1 MKKNDTIQLAITDM
15 GVNGEGI
22 GKAEGYTF
30 FVKNAVI
37 GDKVSAVITKM
48 NKGYGYAKTLQVLKA
63 SPDRVDPPCPEA
75 ARCGG
80 CQIMEL
86 SYPAQLRYKEQKV
99 RNNLERLGGLD
110 LTTFEFLP
118 IIGMDSV
125 NAADAQQV
133 DGLTGRVPLHY
144 RNKMQY
150 PFGRTSEGRIVTGFY
165 AGRTHYLIETDNCP
179 VALPGDEKI
188 RQAVCSFAERN
199 GLSVYDEESGKGLL
213 RHLLIRRGSA
223 TGQVMVCLV
232 INGDCLERESAE
244 KSTASREKNNALEQ
258 QLVDKLQEADSAICS
273 ICLNINKEK
282 TNVILGKTIRCLCGE
297 PYIEEEITCGP
308 ETTDNRGTLRFRIS
322 PLSFFQ
328 VNTKQ
333 TEKLYSTALSF
344 ADLKGDETV
353 WDLYCGTGTIS
364 LFVAGVA
371 KKVIGVE
378 VIPAAIENAK
388 ENARL
393 NGIDNADF
401 LCGRS
406 EELFPEAVLQ
416 NNEPAD
422 VVILDP
428 PRKGC
433 DAKLLD
439 AIRKVGPEKIVYVS
453 CDSATLARDLK
464 ILTGTEPAEGN
475 SGTGMDG
482 KADAIY
488 KVEKVQPVDM
498 FPNTIHC
505 EAVVLM
511 TRRTD

>member
-1 MKKNDTIQLAITDM
+1 MKKNETIELSITDM

-22 GKAEGYTF
+22 GKTDGYTF

-37 GDKVSAVITKM
+37 GDTVSAVITKM
-48 NKGYGYAKTLQVLKA
+48 KKGYGYAKMLKVLNA

-86 SYPAQLRYKEQKV
+86 AYPAQLTFKEQKV

-110 LTTFEFLP
+110 LSSFAFLP
-118 IIGMDSV
+118 IIGMDEES
-125 NAADAQQV
+125 
-133 DGLTGRVPLHY
+133 VPLHY

-150 PFGRTSEGRIVTGFY
+150 PFGRNADGRIVTGFY

-188 RQAVCSFAERN
+188 RQAVCAFAERN

-232 INGDCLERESAE
+232 INGDDLGSME
-244 KSTASREKNNALEQ
+244 TEQ
-258 QLVDKLQEADSAICS
+258 AFVAAMKETDPAICS
-273 ICLNINKEK
+273 ICLNSNQEK
-282 TNVILGKTIRCLCGE
+282 TNVILGKTLRCLCGE
-297 PYIEEEITCGP
+297 PYIEEEITCGG
-308 ETTDNRGTLRFRIS
+308 GTLRFCIS

-333 TEKLYSTALSF
+333 TEKLYGTALSF

-364 LFVAGVA
+364 LFVAGAA

-378 VIPAAIENAK
+378 VIPAAIEDAK
-388 ENARL
+388 ENAGR
-393 NGIDNADF
+393 NGIRNADF

-406 EELFPEAVLQ
+406 EELFPEAVRQ
-416 NNEPAD
+416 KNEPAD

-433 DAKLLD
+433 DAKLLE
-439 AIRKVGPEKIVYVS
+439 AIRKVAPGKIVYVS

-464 ILTGTEPAEGN
+464 ILTGADDREG
-475 SGTGMDG
+475 
-482 KADAIY
+482 AIY
-488 KVEKVQPVDM
+488 NIEKVQPVDM
-498 FPNTIHC
+498 FPNTVHV
-505 EAVVLM
+505 ETVVLM
-511 TRRTD
+511 SRV

>member
-1 MKKNDTIQLAITDM
+1 MKKNETIELTIMDM

-37 GDKVSAVITKM
+37 GDTVSAVITKM
-48 NKGYGYAKTLQVLKA
+48 NKGYGYAKMLQVLNA
-63 SPDRVDPPCPEA
+63 SPDRTDPPCAEA

-86 SYPAQLRYKEQKV
+86 SYPAQLKYKEQKV

-110 LTTFEFLP
+110 LSSFDFLP
-118 IIGMDSV
+118 IIGME
-125 NAADAQQV
+125 AAD
-133 DGLTGRVPLHY
+133 VPLHY

-150 PFGRTSEGRIVTGFY
+150 PFGLNSEDHIVTGFY

-188 RQAVCSFAERN
+188 RQAVCTFAEQN
-199 GLSVYDEESGKGLL
+199 NLSVYDEESGRGLL

-232 INGDCLERESAE
+232 INGDDLGRTE
-244 KSTASREKNNALEQ
+244 TEQ
-258 QLVDKLQEADSAICS
+258 AFVAAMKEADPAICS
-273 ICLNINKEK
+273 ICLNSNKEK
-282 TNVILGKTIRCLCGE
+282 TNVILGKTLRCLCGE
-297 PYIEEEITCGP
+297 PYIEEAITCGG
-308 ETTDNRGTLRFRIS
+308 GTLRFRIS

-364 LFVAGVA
+364 LFVAGAA
-371 KKVIGVE
+371 KQVIGAE
-378 VIPAAIENAK
+378 VIPAAIEDAK

-393 NGIDNADF
+393 NGIGNADF

-416 NNEPAD
+416 RNEAAD

-433 DAKLLD
+433 DIKLLE

-464 ILTGTEPAEGN
+464 ILTGVDDGEG
-475 SGTGMDG
+475 
-482 KADAIY
+482 AIY
-488 KVEKVQPVDM
+488 NIEKVQPVDM
-498 FPNTIHC
+498 FPNTVHV
-505 EAVVLM
+505 ETVVLM
-511 TRRTD
+511 SRE

>member
-1 MKKNDTIQLAITDM
+1 MKKNDTIRLAITDM

-37 GDKVSAVITKM
+37 GDTVSAVVTKM
-48 NKGYGYAKTLQVLKA
+48 NKGYGYAKMLKVLNA

-86 SYPAQLRYKEQKV
+86 SYPAQLKYKEQKV

-110 LTTFEFLP
+110 LSLFTFLP
-118 IIGMDSV
+118 IIGMEEK
-125 NAADAQQV
+125 NI
-133 DGLTGRVPLHY
+133 PLHY

-165 AGRTHYLIETDNCP
+165 AGRTHYLIETENCP

-188 RQAVCSFAERN
+188 RQAFCAFAEQN
-199 GLSVYDEESGKGLL
+199 GLSVYDEGSGKGLL
-213 RHLLIRRGSA
+213 RHLLIRRGAA

-232 INGDCLERESAE
+232 INGDDLGSAE
-244 KSTASREKNNALEQ
+244 EEQ
-258 QLVDKLQEADSAICS
+258 AFVRAMKEADPGICS
-273 ICLNINKEK
+273 ICLNSNKEK
-282 TNVILGKTIRCLCGE
+282 TNVILGKTLRCLCGE
-297 PYIEEEITCGP
+297 PYIEEEITCGG
-308 ETTDNRGTLRFRIS
+308 GTLRFRIS

-328 VNTKQ
+328 VNTTQ
-333 TEKLYSTALSF
+333 TEKLYGTALSF
-344 ADLKGDETV
+344 ADLKGEETV

-364 LFVAGVA
+364 LFVAGAA

-378 VIPAAIENAK
+378 VIPAAIEDAK
-388 ENARL
+388 ENARQ

-406 EELFPEAVLQ
+406 EELFPEAVLGQ
-416 NNEPAD
+416 NEPAD

-433 DAKLLD
+433 DVKLLD
-439 AIRKVGPEKIVYVS
+439 AIRKVGPEKIIYVS

-464 ILTGTEPAEGN
+464 FLTNADDSEGA
-475 SGTGMDG
+475 G
-482 KADAIY
+482 Y

-498 FPNTIHC
+498 FPNTVHC
-505 EAVVLM
+505 EVVVSLS
-511 TRRTD
+511 RVGRKR

>member
-1 MKKNDTIQLAITDM
+1 MKKNEIIELNITDM

-22 GKAEGYTF
+22 GKVDGYTF

-37 GDKVSAVITKM
+37 GDTVSAVITKM
-48 NKGYGYAKTLQVLKA
+48 NKGYGYAKTLRVLKA
-63 SPDRVDPPCPEA
+63 SPDRVTPPCPEA

-86 SYPAQLRYKEQKV
+86 SYPAQLQYKEKKV
-99 RNNLERLGGLD
+99 RNNLERIGGMD
-110 LTTFEFLP
+110 LAAFEFLP
-118 IIGMDSV
+118 IIGMDE
-125 NAADAQQV
+125 AEI
-133 DGLTGRVPLHY
+133 PLHY

-150 PFGRTSEGRIVTGFY
+150 PLGRSSDGRIVTGFY

-188 RQAVCSFAERN
+188 RQAVCRFAEKN
-199 GLSVYDEESGKGLL
+199 KLTVYDEESGKGLL

-232 INGDCLERESAE
+232 INGDDLGSAE
-244 KSTASREKNNALEQ
+244 TERALVAA
-258 QLVDKLQEADSAICS
+258 LKKADPAIRS
-273 ICLNINKEK
+273 ICLNSNKEK
-282 TNVILGKTIRCLCGE
+282 TNVILGKTIRCLSGE
-297 PYIEEEITCGP
+297 SYIEEEITCGS
-308 ETTDNRGTLRFRIS
+308 GTLRFRIS

-328 VNTKQ
+328 VNTVQ

-364 LFVAGVA
+364 LFVAGTA

-378 VIPAAIENAK
+378 VIPAAIEDAK
-388 ENARL
+388 ENAQL
-393 NGIDNADF
+393 NGIGNAEF

-406 EELFPEAVLQ
+406 EDLFPEAVLQ
-416 NNEPAD
+416 KNELAD

-433 DAKLLD
+433 DAALLD
-439 AIRKVGPEKIVYVS
+439 AIRKVGPEKIIYVS

-464 ILTGTEPAEGN
+464 ILTGADD
-475 SGTGMDG
+475 S
-482 KADAIY
+482 ADAIY
-488 KVEKVQPVDM
+488 KIEKVQPVDM

-505 EAVVLM
+505 EAVVYL
-511 TRRTD
+511 TRRSC

>member
-1 MKKNDTIQLAITDM
+1 MKKNETIELTITDM

-22 GKAEGYTF
+22 GKAGGYTF

-37 GDKVSAVITKM
+37 GDTVSAVITKM
-48 NKGYGYAKTLQVLKA
+48 NKGFGYAKTLQVLSCSA
-63 SPDRVDPPCPEA
+63 DRMEPPCPEA

-86 SYPAQLRYKEQKV
+86 SYPAQLKYKEQKV
-99 RNNLERLGGLD
+99 KGNLERLGGLD
-110 LTTFEFLP
+110 LSSFDVLP
-118 IIGMDSV
+118 VIGMES
-125 NAADAQQV
+125 
-133 DGLTGRVPLHY
+133 DGPVPLSF

-150 PFGRTSEGRIVTGFY
+150 PFGVDKNGHIVTGFY

-179 VALPGDEKI
+179 VALPGDENI
-188 RQAVCSFAERN
+188 RRAVCAFAEEN
-199 GLSVYDEESGKGLL
+199 ALTVYEEASGKGLL
-213 RHLLIRRGSA
+213 RHLLIRRGAA

-232 INGDCLERESAE
+232 INGKDLGSPE
-244 KSTASREKNNALEQ
+244 TEQ
-258 QLVDKLQEADSAICS
+258 AFVAAMKKADPAICS
-273 ICLNINKEK
+273 ICLNSNQEK
-282 TNVILGKTIRCLCGE
+282 TNVILGKTLRCLYGGA
-297 PYIEEEITCGP
+297 YIEEEIRVSGSRTKV
-308 ETTDNRGTLRFRIS
+308 LRFCIS

-328 VNTKQ
+328 VNTPQ

-344 ADLKGDETV
+344 ADLQGGETV

-364 LFVAGVA
+364 LFVAGSA

-378 VIPAAIENAK
+378 VIPAAIADAK
-388 ENARL
+388 ENARR
-393 NGIDNADF
+393 NGIANAQF

-406 EELFPEAVLQ
+406 EEVFPEAVLQ
-416 NNEPAD
+416 EKEPAD

-464 ILTGTEPAEGN
+464 ILTGAEPARK
-475 SGTGMDG
+475 DG
-482 KADAIY
+482 AAYRIQ
-488 KVEKVQPVDM
+488 KVQPVDM
-498 FPNTIHC
+498 FPNTVHC
-505 EAVVLM
+505 EVVVLLF
-511 TRRTD
+511 RV